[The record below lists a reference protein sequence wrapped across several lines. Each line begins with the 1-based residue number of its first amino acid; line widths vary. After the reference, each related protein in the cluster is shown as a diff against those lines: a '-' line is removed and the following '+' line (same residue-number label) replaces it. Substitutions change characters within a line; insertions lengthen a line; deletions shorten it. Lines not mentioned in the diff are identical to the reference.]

1 MQAEGQHMLLGE
13 LHGPSASTWHMKEQ
27 DVNQRQG
34 TQNPQLPGKQERK
47 RFQMERERR
56 REVIQKKAEMGK

>member
-1 MQAEGQHMLLGE
+1 MQAEGQHMLLGK

-34 TQNPQLPGKQERK
+34 TQNPQLPGKHFVK
-47 RFQMERERR
+47 GQMPVNNFKWNAKEKE
-56 REVIQKKAEMGK
+56 K